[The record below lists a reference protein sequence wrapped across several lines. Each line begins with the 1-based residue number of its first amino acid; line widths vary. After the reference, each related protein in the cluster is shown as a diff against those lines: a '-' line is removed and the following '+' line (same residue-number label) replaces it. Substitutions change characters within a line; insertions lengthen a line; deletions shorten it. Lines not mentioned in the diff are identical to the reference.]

1 MDCQMHDAYQNTG
14 EYKKK
19 LNLEGSIVSI
29 SLCSLSYLWSFIK
42 KHFSYTFLCYS
53 ENLVYSAVEYLVLFS
68 RKSKGDKERILRVQ

>member
-1 MDCQMHDAYQNTG
+1 MHDAYQNTG

-19 LNLEGSIVSI
+19 KIKSRGIDCKHFFVLVILPLI
-29 SLCSLSYLWSFIK
+29 LYK

-68 RKSKGDKERILRVQ
+68 RKSKEDKERILRVQ